1 MILRKTVFPSCFPF
15 LLSLRN
21 ADMIMGAIPAIWAH
35 KEQEMGWERKKK
47 GTGNP
52 ISVCEDADS
61 CEEMQGGLG
70 SKG

>member
-1 MILRKTVFPSCFPF
+1 MLSVPKARVRSLVRELRSHKPYGT
-15 LLSLRN
+15 
-21 ADMIMGAIPAIWAH
+21 AKHTHTH